1 MCNHQFSRDWNDLE
15 VAYAP
20 RIEPDGKGT
29 SLERS
34 ISIPDVTGSIPM
46 RYIPGFMLKLKI

>member
-20 RIEPDGKGT
+20 RIEPDVNGT
-29 SLERS
+29 FQDRF
-34 ISIPDVTGSIPM
+34 ISILDVTASIPV
-46 RYIPGFMLKLKI
+46 